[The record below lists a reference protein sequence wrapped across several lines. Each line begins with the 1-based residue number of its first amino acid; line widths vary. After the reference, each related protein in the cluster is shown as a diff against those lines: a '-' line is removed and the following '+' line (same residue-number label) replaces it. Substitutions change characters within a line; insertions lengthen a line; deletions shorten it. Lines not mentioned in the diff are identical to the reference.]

1 VWGAWDFDPAGTAR
15 QYSIDGAVAYLVSR
29 DVQLDAGANF
39 GLNRATPDVE
49 IYGGVSK
56 RF

>member
-1 VWGAWDFDPAGTAR
+1 LL
-15 QYSIDGAVAYLVSR
+15 SNE
-29 DVQLDAGANF
+29 VQIDAGADF
-39 GLNRATPDVE
+39 GLNRLTPDVE